1 MKVSYVIA
9 TRTNLLLRCIGMSEL
24 MFRAPVNHLYAHLKI
39 DRTKLAQKHHTY
51 IRIIICAP
59 FFGPYAE
66 RVLGSLNYVKKQVC
80 RAS

>member
-9 TRTNLLLRCIGMSEL
+9 TRTNLLLRCIELSEL
-24 MFRAPVNHLYAHLKI
+24 MFRAPVNRLYAHLKI

-51 IRIIICAP
+51 LRTVTCAL
-59 FFGPYAE
+59 FFGPCVE